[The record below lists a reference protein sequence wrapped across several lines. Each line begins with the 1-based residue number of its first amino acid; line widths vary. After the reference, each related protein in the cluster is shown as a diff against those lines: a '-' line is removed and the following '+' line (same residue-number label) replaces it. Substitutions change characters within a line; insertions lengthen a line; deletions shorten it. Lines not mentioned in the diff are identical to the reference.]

1 MKDLRHSNVNAFIG
15 ACIDHPRFTI
25 LTEYCSKG
33 SLQVRIAIRIMNMKT
48 FFKNKYSFILLV
60 YWSIAF
66 SMIFLK

>member
-48 FFKNKYSFILLV
+48 FFKI
-60 YWSIAF
+60 
-66 SMIFLK
+66 IFLYIITGQ

>member
-33 SLQVRIAIRIMNMKT
+33 SLQVRIAIRIMNMET
-48 FFKNKYSFILLV
+48 FFKI
-60 YWSIAF
+60 
-66 SMIFLK
+66 IFLYIIIGQ

>member
-48 FFKNKYSFILLV
+48 FLKNNYSFILFLV
-60 YWSIAF
+60 NSF
-66 SMIFLK
+66 

>member
-48 FFKNKYSFILLV
+48 FFLKNIPLYY
-60 YWSIAF
+60 YWLIAF
-66 SMIFLK
+66 SMIFIK

>member
-48 FFKNKYSFILLV
+48 FFKKNIPLYY
-60 YWSIAF
+60 YWLIAF
-66 SMIFLK
+66 SMIFIK

>member
-33 SLQVRIAIRIMNMKT
+33 SLQVRIATRIMNMKT
-48 FFKNKYSFILLV
+48 FFKI
-60 YWSIAF
+60 
-66 SMIFLK
+66 IFLYIITGQ

>member
-48 FFKNKYSFILLV
+48 FFKI
-60 YWSIAF
+60 
-66 SMIFLK
+66 IFLYIIIGQ

>member
-48 FFKNKYSFILLV
+48 FFF
-60 YWSIAF
+60 
-66 SMIFLK
+66 